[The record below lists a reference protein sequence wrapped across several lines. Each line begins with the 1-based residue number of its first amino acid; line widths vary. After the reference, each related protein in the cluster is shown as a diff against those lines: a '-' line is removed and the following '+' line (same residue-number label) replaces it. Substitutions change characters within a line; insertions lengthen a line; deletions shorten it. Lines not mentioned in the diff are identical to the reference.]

1 MKATIDVPDA
11 LYRRVKARAAM
22 DGRAIREVTIQLY
35 EAWLAE
41 PGTSATVASVELKTT
56 ASRPP
61 MTGSEWL
68 ARWQALGEETARK
81 AIDPRPTSEILLSER
96 R

>member
-1 MKATIDVPDA
+1 MTALTRYGYTGNMKATIDVPDA

-41 PGTSATVASVELKTT
+41 QGTSDT
-56 ASRPP
+56 AAPSSCRRQPP
-61 MTGSEWL
+61 
-68 ARWQALGEETARK
+68 ARR
-81 AIDPRPTSEILLSER
+81 
-96 R
+96 

>member
-35 EAWLAE
+35 EAWLADQGLSVTTVPVE
-41 PGTSATVASVELKTT
+41 PHTAAT
-56 ASRPP
+56 RPA
-61 MTGSEWL
+61 MTGAEWL
-68 ARWQALGEETARK
+68 ARWQALGEETAHR
-81 AIDPRPTSEILLSER
+81 ATDPRPTSEILLSER